1 MTEKQPISRKPTS
14 GDDRNLVGVDSTDA
28 ALSLEDRLFMT
39 WKNHSTL
46 IIAGVVLVVVLIVG
60 RGAWG
65 SYVEARQARISEA
78 FGLAESID
86 EKRVFAR
93 DNIGHPLAGVALL
106 EVADEVYRNGD
117 YRMSEIEYSAALA
130 ALSEPLLMARA
141 RMGSAISA
149 IQSGL
154 VSKGEP
160 LLRGIAND
168 EEVPVPVRAEAL
180 YHLASVQFA
189 EKRYDDARA
198 TLDELAESSSAGAWV
213 GPMTSLRAQIPAEV
227 ATSAEVAE

>member
-1 MTEKQPISRKPTS
+1 MTEKQTISRKSTS
-14 GDDRNLVGVDSTDA
+14 GDDRNLIGADSAET
-28 ALSLEDRLFMT
+28 ALSLEDKLFMT

-46 IIAGVVLVVVLIVG
+46 IVAGVVLVVVLIVG

-65 SYVEARQARISEA
+65 SYVEARQVRISEA
-78 FGLAESID
+78 FGLAETID

-93 DNIGHPLAGVALL
+93 DNVGHPLAGVALL
-106 EVADEVYRNGD
+106 EVADEVYREGD
-117 YRMSEIEYSAALA
+117 YRMAEIEYAAALA
-130 ALSEPLLMARA
+130 ALSEPLLMSRA
-141 RMGSAISA
+141 RMGEAISA
-149 IQSGL
+149 IQGGL

-160 LLRGIAND
+160 LLRSIADD
-168 EEVPVPVRAEAL
+168 EEVPEPIKAEAL

-198 TLDELAESSSAGAWV
+198 TLDELAESSSASAWI

-227 ATSAEVAE
+227 ASAAEVAE